1 MLIKRPL
8 IRRTTLNGR
17 QVLTQGLPRRTWHD
31 LYHLFMTMSWP
42 RLFLSYAGF
51 FVLFNVLFAA
61 AYQLQAGDIANLNP
75 AGYWGRFFFSVETL
89 ATVGYGDMHPQTVYA
104 HVIASIEIF
113 TGMMSLA
120 LITGMMFARF
130 SRPNARI
137 LFARHAVIRQFDGRP
152 TLMLR
157 AANERQNVIME
168 ASAQLRFI
176 RDEQTAEGY
185 RIRRIYDL
193 PLRRSEQPVFL
204 FGWSLMHVLDEASPF
219 SGATLESLQA
229 TRAFLLLTIGGID
242 ENTGQMLMSR
252 HEYHASAIR
261 WNHTFADIF
270 ISGEDGIDRFDYSR
284 FHDVEP
290 LRDPDADPDANAARD
305 AHMGDAHTAPQP
317 PVTQTATGSG
327 SGSAAASPSPAR

>member
-1 MLIKRPL
+1 ML
-8 IRRTTLNGR
+8 TY
-17 QVLTQGLPRRTWHD
+17 GLPRRLWQD
-31 LYHLFMTMSWP
+31 LYHVFMTISWP
-42 RLFLSYAGF
+42 RLFASYAGF
-51 FVLFNVLFAA
+51 FVFFNLLFAA
-61 AYQLQAGDIANLNP
+61 LYQAQAADVANLNP
-75 AGYWGRFFFSVETL
+75 HGYWGRFFFSVETL

-130 SRPNARI
+130 SRPTARI
-137 LFARHAVIRQFDGRP
+137 LFARHAVIRPFDGRQ

-168 ASAQLRFI
+168 ATAQLRLI

-204 FGWSLMHVLDEASPF
+204 YGWSLMHVIDEASPLA
-219 SGATLESLQA
+219 GASFESLK
-229 TRAFLLLTIGGID
+229 TTKAFLLLTIGGID
-242 ENTGQMLMSR
+242 ETTGQTLMSR
-252 HEYHASAIR
+252 HEYHASSLR

-270 ISGEDGIDRFDYSR
+270 TTGEDGIDRFDYTK

-290 LRDPDADPDANAARD
+290 L
-305 AHMGDAHTAPQP
+305 
-317 PVTQTATGSG
+317 GS
-327 SGSAAASPSPAR
+327 